1 MSLDRLLSALADRRE
16 DFLKETIDITEV
28 PAPPFQEEI
37 RSRYVARR
45 YRELDYPVETDD
57 LFNVVAEI
65 HPSPGPT
72 LLVAAHLD
80 TVFPPETDVR
90 VRVEGERAYAPGIRD
105 NSAAVAILLQVAAAW
120 KEAPLSLPYRLL
132 FAANVGEEGLGD
144 LRGIRHLV
152 DRLRPDAVVAFD
164 GHLGSIVHEA
174 VGSRRVKAT
183 YRGPGGHSFGDF
195 GRPSALHA
203 MGTFVHRFTQIPIPS
218 EPRTT
223 LNVGTLRGG
232 TSVNAIAEEAEAYL
246 DMRSGDEKEL
256 ERLFNEASRLFFETA
271 QEKKVEGTFEVVGN
285 RPAGHLPSSHSLLVT
300 AQKALLEQGLPFQ
313 MEPGSTDANIPL
325 AKGIPALCLGA
336 TLGGG
341 AHTLKEYLEIPSL
354 LKGAQTLVRFL
365 AMLSEEA
372 FRRA

>member
-1 MSLDRLLSALADRRE
+1 MSLNRLLDALQARTGDL
-16 DFLKETIDITEV
+16 LKETVQVTEV
-28 PAPPFQEEI
+28 PAPPFQEEA
-37 RSRYVARR
+37 RSRHVARR
-45 YRELDYPVETDD
+45 FRELGYPVEVDD

-65 HPSPGPT
+65 HPAEGPT

-80 TVFPPETDVR
+80 TVFPPGTDVR
-90 VRVEGERAYAPGIRD
+90 VRVEGTRAYAPGIRD

-120 KEAPLSLPYRLL
+120 KDAPLTLPYRLL

-152 DRLRPDAVVAFD
+152 ENLRPDAVVAFD
-164 GHLGSIVHEA
+164 GRLGAIVHEA

-203 MGTFVHRFTQIPIPS
+203 MGTFVHRFTQIPVPS
-218 EPRTT
+218 QPRTT

-246 DMRSGDEKEL
+246 DMRSVDEREL
-256 ERLFNEASRLFFETA
+256 EKLFQEAQDLFFA
-271 QEKKVEGTFEVVGN
+271 VAREKGLEGTFEVVGN
-285 RPAGHLPSSHSLLVT
+285 RPAGRLPSSHPLLLA
-300 AQKALLEQGLPFQ
+300 AQKALAEGGFQ
-313 MEPGSTDANIPL
+313 PHTEPGSTDANIPL

-336 TLGGG
+336 TTGGG

-354 LKGAQTLVRFL
+354 LQGAQTLVRFL
-365 AMLSEEA
+365 ALLPEEA
-372 FRRA
+372 FQRA